1 MFVVLVSTA
10 TESFTWTEGRRR
22 RKRGRRR
29 EQGTYSQVTFAAN
42 YVKRFSR
49 ANFSIA
55 SPSWFPSPLAPRPCQ
70 PFQHSL
76 SQSLYQCLAGDIKNV
91 GACVSFGTFACC
103 FCNKVH
109 WKLFLLFIKIV
120 FRALLK
126 TNRRKQEGAGCS
138 DSTCC
143 DLPGQLYCNV
153 YTLREKTKSVN
164 VIGWWKNVGRF
175 SCMTKEI
182 YE

>member
-55 SPSWFPSPLAPRPCQ
+55 SPSWFPSPLAPVN
-70 PFQHSL
+70 PFSTHSL
-76 SQSLYQCLAGDIKNV
+76 SLCTSASLGISKMWAHVSRLERLPVVSATKCIENYFFCLLKLFFELYWKRTDASKRVQAAVIALAATCLANCTATYTHWEKKL
-91 GACVSFGTFACC
+91 
-103 FCNKVH
+103 KV
-109 WKLFLLFIKIV
+109 L
-120 FRALLK
+120 
-126 TNRRKQEGAGCS
+126 
-138 DSTCC
+138 
-143 DLPGQLYCNV
+143 
-153 YTLREKTKSVN
+153 TL
-164 VIGWWKNVGRF
+164 
-175 SCMTKEI
+175 
-182 YE
+182 